1 MILKK
6 IGWISG
12 HPAKPKMRIVPEGI
26 IIVAIVECKSPEKI
40 MV

>member
-6 IGWISG
+6 IGRISG

-26 IIVAIVECKSPEKI
+26 IIVSIVECKSSEKI

>member
-6 IGWISG
+6 IGRVSG

-26 IIVAIVECKSPEKI
+26 VIVAVVESKGSEII